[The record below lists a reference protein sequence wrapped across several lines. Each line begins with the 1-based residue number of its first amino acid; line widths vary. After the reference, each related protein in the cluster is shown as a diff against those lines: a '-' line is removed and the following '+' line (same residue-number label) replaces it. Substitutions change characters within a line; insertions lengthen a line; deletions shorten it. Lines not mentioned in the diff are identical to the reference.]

1 MKVKQTM
8 TTAVPANTDGKQTNK
23 QTNNN
28 KRNKQRTV
36 FKMEGAVTE
45 RFWLCN
51 TKPCTSNEKPS
62 WNTELTELKEAIL
75 YLSLP
80 STY

>member
-1 MKVKQTM
+1 
-8 TTAVPANTDGKQTNK
+8 
-23 QTNNN
+23 
-28 KRNKQRTV
+28 
-36 FKMEGAVTE
+36 MEGAVTE

-51 TKPCTSNEKPS
+51 TKPCTSNEKSS
-62 WNTELTELKEAIL
+62 WNTELTELKEAIV